1 MKNPSLQL
9 YLEINELN
17 FIFYVVENDDL
28 YNFKIIY
35 KLEHPLVGIKDK
47 RISDLESAYETIRK
61 NVYSIEQKI
70 NHSFKEII
78 LILENFNPLFTNFT
92 GYKKLN
98 GSQVLRENITYI
110 INILKSCVDETEANK
125 NIIHIFN
132 SKFNLDKKIDN
143 LPIVCLEIFI

>member
-78 LILENFNPLFTNFT
+78 LILE
-92 GYKKLN
+92 
-98 GSQVLRENITYI
+98 
-110 INILKSCVDETEANK
+110 
-125 NIIHIFN
+125 
-132 SKFNLDKKIDN
+132 KF
-143 LPIVCLEIFI
+143 